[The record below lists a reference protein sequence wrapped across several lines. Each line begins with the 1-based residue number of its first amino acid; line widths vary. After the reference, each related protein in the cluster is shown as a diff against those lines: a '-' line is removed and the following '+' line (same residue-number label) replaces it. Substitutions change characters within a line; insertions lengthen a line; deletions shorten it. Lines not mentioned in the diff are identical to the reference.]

1 MEQKTEGR
9 KKGDQD
15 TCVYIYILWCL
26 MVFPFFPFVFLA
38 SFQFQY
44 IYLELTQHFFIKRSS
59 YKFTQQWYDA
69 DFDELFSKID
79 TFCCN
84 VTDQPG

>member
-15 TCVYIYILWCL
+15 TCVYIYIYTLVL
-26 MVFPFFPFVFLA
+26 VMVFPFLLIIFF
-38 SFQFQY
+38 SFFFFN
-44 IYLELTQHFFIKRSS
+44 LELTQHFFIKRSS